1 MNRNMSRLITQLM
14 SSSNTNESTMQTLKM
29 RVLGLL
35 YLFLHPHRLKRIV
48 IRETRF
54 GKRKRDRRVWLEWQE
69 YDQYI
74 AHLLHGT
81 EEAQERPINVER
93 IQIVSDM
100 ISRLGNGLSVI
111 DVGCGAGAISEHIH
125 KMGNNVTC
133 ADLPTITV
141 LTHERQALLV
151 VTSDAEQLAFAS
163 ESFDVVVALEILEHL
178 WNPSFFVN
186 EAYRI
191 LKPNGHFIVE
201 VPEGKEGLRWDSHI
215 QYFTM
220 EILEN
225 MSDAK
230 FDVCEVKRLEP
241 VKGVPMPTIILDLC
255 KSSIKTTDKSL
266 IA

>member
-1 MNRNMSRLITQLM
+1 MNNNMNRLITYLT
-14 SSSNTNESTMQTLKM
+14 SSSSGNESILQTLKM

-35 YLFLHPHRLKRIV
+35 YLFLHPYRIRRIV
-48 IRETRF
+48 VREIKFRN
-54 GKRKRDRRVWLEWQE
+54 RKRDRRVWLEWQE

-93 IQIVSDM
+93 IQTILNM
-100 ISRLGNGLSVI
+100 INRVGNGLSVI

-125 KMGNNVTC
+125 EMGNNVTC

-151 VTSDAEQLAFAS
+151 VTCDAEQLAFAS
-163 ESFDVVVALEILEHL
+163 DSFDVVVALEIMEHL
-178 WNPSFFVN
+178 WNPSVFVD

-191 LKPNGHFIVE
+191 LKPNGHLILE

-220 EILEN
+220 DILKK
-225 MSDAK
+225 MSDTK
-230 FDVCEVKRLEP
+230 FDVREIKRLEP
-241 VKGVPMPTIILDLC
+241 VVGVPMPTIILDLC
-255 KSSIKTTDKSL
+255 KSSTKTIDKSL

>member
-1 MNRNMSRLITQLM
+1 MNNNMNRLITYLTC
-14 SSSNTNESTMQTLKM
+14 SLNANESTLKTLKM

-35 YLFLHPHRLKRIV
+35 YLFLHPDRLKRLV
-48 IRETRF
+48 IREIRF
-54 GKRKRDRRVWLEWQE
+54 GKRKHDRRVWLEWQA

-81 EEAQERPINVER
+81 DEAQERPINVAR
-93 IQIVSDM
+93 IQIISDM
-100 ISRLGNGLSVI
+100 VNRLGNDLNVI
-111 DVGCGAGAISEHIH
+111 DVGCGAGAISEHIY

-133 ADLPTITV
+133 ADLPTITS

-163 ESFDVVVALEILEHL
+163 DSFDVVVALEIMEHL
-178 WNPSFFVN
+178 WNPSIFVD

-191 LKPNGHFIVE
+191 LKPNGHLIIE

-215 QYFTM
+215 QYFTL
-220 EILEN
+220 EILKQ
-225 MSDAK
+225 MSDTK
-230 FDVCEVKRLEP
+230 FNVSDIKRLEP
-241 VKGVPMPTIILDLC
+241 VIGVPMPTLILDLC
-255 KSSIKTTDKSL
+255 KSMTKTTDKSL